1 MKKILTILGARPQFI
16 KSSMFS
22 RAVKD
27 DPSLEEII
35 VHTGQ
40 HFDSNMSDIF
50 FQELEIPEPKYN
62 LEISQLSHG
71 AMTGRMIEKLEY
83 VMLEE
88 SPDYVLVYGDTNST
102 LAASIAASKL
112 HIPIAHIEAGLRS
125 YNKMMPE
132 EKNRLITDHLS
143 DLLFCPTTTAIQ
155 NLKNEGLTQG
165 VHLVGDI
172 MLDLN
177 NFIDNFLQANSI
189 DHKKNDDEYVL
200 LTLHRPENTDH
211 KVRLNQ
217 IFKAIKKISEDIKIV
232 MPLHPR
238 TKKIIENN
246 SMLDQLSPIQI
257 IDPQPYFAFTRLQRN
272 ASAIF
277 TDSGGL
283 QKEAY
288 FNRVP
293 CITLRD
299 ETEWKETVDLG
310 WNDIVGADYDRII
323 KAWTNIEKKERLEN
337 ESPYGK
343 GDSADKIIRLISK
356 H

>member
-1 MKKILTILGARPQFI
+1 MKKILTVLGARPQFI

-71 AMTGRMIEKLEY
+71 AMTGRMIERLEY

-125 YNKMMPE
+125 YNKLMPE

-177 NFIDNFLQANSI
+177 NFIDDFIQANI
-189 DHKKNDDEYVL
+189 TEHKKNDDEYVL

-238 TKKIIENN
+238 TKKIIDNN
-246 SMLDQLSPIQI
+246 SMLDQLSHIQI
-257 IDPQPYFAFTRLQRN
+257 IEPQPYFAFIRLQRN

-323 KAWTNIEKKERLEN
+323 EAWTNIEKKERLEN

>member
-1 MKKILTILGARPQFI
+1 MKKILTVLGARPQFI

-71 AMTGRMIEKLEY
+71 AMTGRMIERLEY

-125 YNKMMPE
+125 YNKLMPE

-177 NFIDNFLQANSI
+177 NFIDDFIQANST
-189 DHKKNDDEYVL
+189 DDKKNDDEYVL

-257 IDPQPYFAFTRLQRN
+257 IEPQPYFAFTRLQRN